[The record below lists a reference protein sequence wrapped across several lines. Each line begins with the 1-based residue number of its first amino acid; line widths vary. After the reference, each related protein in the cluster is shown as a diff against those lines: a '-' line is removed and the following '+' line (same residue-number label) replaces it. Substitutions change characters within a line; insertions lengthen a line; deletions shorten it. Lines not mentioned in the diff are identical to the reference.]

1 MLFLTVCNRRQLLLC
16 SILYDIV
23 AISPTNAVKLG
34 STTSAESPIA
44 GTHFSSQ
51 GLTVAP
57 VEYPIPGALHPADWG
72 QPSTASQIQAHPLS
86 GSSWQELSGD
96 EMHSLTP
103 PSISFGLERNRNQC
117 DHSQRKLHA
126 FLPTS
131 TSPGPPE
138 VHQQEH
144 VDRTTSY
151 TWGIGPRGSSDER
164 PTDTDPTH
172 TPKESSIM
180 RTSQNVPINPNHHHQ
195 AGQLHSVPPHAD
207 LLATCMDAGTS
218 VPRSKKGRTKRTPSP
233 ADQTSLGLTNDDL
246 IKGYRSATI
255 LKKYRDIFFAKCCSR
270 EVKVAGRGVKR
281 VVHPNLPMVM
291 YARPNDESGVSIYVL
306 DKFTGQSQR
315 TYILADLYHYLIK
328 CMLIFHE
335 ERLNS
340 SNVAT
345 FWQREWHERLLAW
358 LEGEIS
364 PLSEDQRLPII
375 GTRKS
380 SICEWKSDDKFGPT
394 QIKLIKYFSR
404 IEKKDK
410 FGPGLARD
418 LVETFHAQDSIKMS
432 IFSCDLPDFTQIEP
446 NFIFQNRM
454 ESLMKYLQ
462 TPEKVSIFEKLV
474 YKREFTIQQEGI
486 PSLYISRFKEQF
498 FETNLLGKPRTI
510 HPKLPIAIYFVNED
524 LDDQVVRI
532 LHQSLGK
539 KPVQYDEIISR
550 LRKLL
555 KAIEYISLKVSKFF
569 EMPEQESSE
578 IRNTI
583 FEWVHY
589 TIFGTP
595 GVIPI
600 LGIYKAD
607 RDYAPWEYNRNGN
620 FKFFKMIHL
629 QLIKYFSEKESLFN
643 LMTTSAFVLTTW
655 DQDNF
660 PTYLETIFKFE

>member
-1 MLFLTVCNRRQLLLC
+1 
-16 SILYDIV
+16 
-23 AISPTNAVKLG
+23 
-34 STTSAESPIA
+34 
-44 GTHFSSQ
+44 
-51 GLTVAP
+51 
-57 VEYPIPGALHPADWG
+57 
-72 QPSTASQIQAHPLS
+72 
-86 GSSWQELSGD
+86 
-96 EMHSLTP
+96 MHSLTP

-218 VPRSKKGRTKRTPSP
+218 VP
-233 ADQTSLGLTNDDL
+233 
-246 IKGYRSATI
+246 SATI

-418 LVETFHAQDSIKMS
+418 LVETFHAQDSSEFQFPPSNIS
-432 IFSCDLPDFTQIEP
+432 IRFLFLVD
-446 NFIFQNRM
+446 
-454 ESLMKYLQ
+454 K
-462 TPEKVSIFEKLV
+462 SI
-474 YKREFTIQQEGI
+474 
-486 PSLYISRFKEQF
+486 
-498 FETNLLGKPRTI
+498 NLC
-510 HPKLPIAIYFVNED
+510 
-524 LDDQVVRI
+524 
-532 LHQSLGK
+532 
-539 KPVQYDEIISR
+539 
-550 LRKLL
+550 
-555 KAIEYISLKVSKFF
+555 
-569 EMPEQESSE
+569 
-578 IRNTI
+578 
-583 FEWVHY
+583 W
-589 TIFGTP
+589 
-595 GVIPI
+595 
-600 LGIYKAD
+600 
-607 RDYAPWEYNRNGN
+607 
-620 FKFFKMIHL
+620 
-629 QLIKYFSEKESLFN
+629 
-643 LMTTSAFVLTTW
+643 
-655 DQDNF
+655 
-660 PTYLETIFKFE
+660 